1 MNESGNS
8 IENHKNQVI
17 DVTRHRTSYLSVDNL
32 SLHLLWYS
40 SAQLMD
46 TKTSSVTY
54 FSLAIYV
61 LIRVVMNTSYRMI
74 YPFLTIFARGLG
86 VDISVISG
94 LVANRAIVGAVDPF
108 IFPFIET
115 RGRKFGM
122 LLGLGLFIGAMA
134 LVAVFPS
141 LTMLGIALIFGLVGK
156 AIFDPSLT
164 SYVADHISY
173 EKRGMAIGFME
184 FAWSLAFIAGVPV
197 MGFVIARSKWST
209 PFGMLGVLGVIAFI
223 FIALTLVDSAKPV
236 HHQEGMFGH
245 VKEIITTPVVL
256 VALSIGLSM
265 TAANEVVNLMFG
277 VWLEDSFKLQITAL
291 AGASAII
298 GLSELGGEG
307 FVTLFVDRVGK
318 MRAAGIGLFAN
329 CIAAILLPFIGR
341 TEVGALI
348 GLFLF
353 YITFEFTIVSL
364 IPLMTEV
371 MPAARATTLSFAGA
385 ANSLGRAVG
394 ALLAP
399 TLYAFGFSVVT
410 VAAVAFNLIGLAA
423 VWYVSRYHA

>member
-1 MNESGNS
+1 
-8 IENHKNQVI
+8 
-17 DVTRHRTSYLSVDNL
+17 
-32 SLHLLWYS
+32 
-40 SAQLMD
+40 
-46 TKTSSVTY
+46 
-54 FSLAIYV
+54 
-61 LIRVVMNTSYRMI
+61 MNTAYRMI

-94 LVANRAIVGAVDPF
+94 LIANRAMVGAVDPF

-122 LLGLGLFIGAMA
+122 LFGLGLFIGAMA
-134 LVAVFPS
+134 LVALFPS
-141 LTMLGIALIFGLVGK
+141 LTTLGISLILGLVGK

-173 EKRGMAIGFME
+173 EKRGTAIGIME
-184 FAWSLAFIAGVPV
+184 FAWSLAFILGVPI
-197 MGFVIARSKWST
+197 MGFVIARSTWPT
-209 PFGMLGVLGVIAFI
+209 PFGMLGILGIIAFI
-223 FIALTLVDSAKPV
+223 FIALTLIDSARPV
-236 HHQEGMFGH
+236 HHQDGMFGH
-245 VKEIITTPVVL
+245 AKQIVTTPVVL
-256 VALSIGLSM
+256 IALSIGLWM

-277 VWLEDSFKLQITAL
+277 VWLEDSFKLQIAAL

-298 GLSELGGEG
+298 GVSELGGEG
-307 FVTLFVDRVGK
+307 AVALFVDRLGK
-318 MRAAGIGLFAN
+318 MRAAGLGLLAN
-329 CIAAILLPFIGR
+329 CIAAVLLPFIGR
-341 TEVGALI
+341 TELGALT

-410 VAAVAFNLIGLAA
+410 GAAVAFNLLGLAA
-423 VWYVSRYHA
+423 VWYVSRYHD

>member
-1 MNESGNS
+1 MEP
-8 IENHKNQVI
+8 K
-17 DVTRHRTSYLSVDNL
+17 
-32 SLHLLWYS
+32 
-40 SAQLMD
+40 A
-46 TKTSSVTY
+46 SSVNY
-54 FSLAIYV
+54 FSLAIYT
-61 LIRVVMNTSYRMI
+61 LIRVVMNTAYRMI

-94 LVANRAIVGAVDPF
+94 LVANRAIVGAADPF

-122 LLGLGLFIGAMA
+122 LLGLGLFIAATA
-134 LVAVFPS
+134 LVAIFPS
-141 LTMLGIALIFGLVGK
+141 LTTLGIALIFGLVGK
-156 AIFDPSLT
+156 AIFDPSLA

-173 EKRGMAIGFME
+173 EKRGRAIGFME
-184 FAWSLAFIAGVPV
+184 FAWSLAFVLGVPA

-209 PFGMLGVLGVIAFI
+209 PFGLLSGLGVIAFV
-223 FIALTLVDSAKPV
+223 FIAITLIDSAKPV
-236 HHQEGMFGH
+236 HHQDGIFGH
-245 VKEIITTPVVL
+245 AKEIITTPVVL

-298 GLSELGGEG
+298 GLSELGGESL
-307 FVTLFVDRVGK
+307 VTLFVDRVGK
-318 MRAAGIGLFAN
+318 MRAAGVGLLAN
-329 CIAAILLPFIGR
+329 CAAAILLPLIGR
-341 TEVGALI
+341 TEIGALI

-371 MPAARATTLSFAGA
+371 MPAARATTLSFSGA
-385 ANSLGRAVG
+385 ANSLGRAIG

-410 VAAVAFNLIGLAA
+410 GAAVAFNLLGLVA
-423 VWYVSRYHA
+423 VWYVSRYHD